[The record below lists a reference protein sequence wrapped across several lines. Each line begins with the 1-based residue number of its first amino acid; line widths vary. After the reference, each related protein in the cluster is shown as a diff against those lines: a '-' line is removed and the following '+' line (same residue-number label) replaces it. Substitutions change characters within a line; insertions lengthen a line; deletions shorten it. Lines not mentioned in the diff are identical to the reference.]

1 MKGMKGRVGWEV
13 GGGGAR
19 GEVRANHRQKVI
31 LKPGWR
37 LKCSTGKD
45 KKQIEKGGGV
55 EEDGKMLQPQKGQE
69 GAGWGGE
76 GWRRG

>member
-1 MKGMKGRVGWEV
+1 MKGMKRRVGWRRGV
-13 GGGGAR
+13 GAT

-45 KKQIEKGGGV
+45 NKQIEKGG
-55 EEDGKMLQPQKGQE
+55 DGKMLQPQKGQE
-69 GAGWGGE
+69 KKGVAVRTRKE
-76 GWRRG
+76 FVNM